1 MSTTSPEIRRG
12 FSQANTAITGLTM
25 TSTFPLRFI
34 KLGLLVAAIMIAS
47 SQGSTVVAQ
56 SVAAIVNGEPIT
68 NLDIEQRIK
77 LTTLTTHKTP
87 SRQEALDEL
96 INDKVKIKEGK
107 KYGLDMSTS
116 DIDGA
121 FGNMASRMR
130 MNSDQLVK
138 TLEGHGIRPE
148 TLKARIKADMTW
160 GNLVRGRFQSSLIV
174 AEKDLHKIVG
184 DKVDDSNPQ
193 TESYEYLVRPI
204 VLILP
209 RGSSQ
214 AAVEQRRKEAELLR
228 NKIQSCEEANEL
240 FRSMRD
246 AAIRDQMTKTSAD
259 LPAPLRELLD
269 KTPVGKLTPPEVTKQ
284 GIEMVALC
292 SRKPTTADT
301 PAKREAREKIYN
313 QRYEAKS
320 KSYLQEAR
328 KGAMIEMR

>member
-1 MSTTSPEIRRG
+1 
-12 FSQANTAITGLTM
+12 M
-25 TSTFPLRFI
+25 TLTFPLRFT

-47 SQGSTVVAQ
+47 SQGSTVMAQ

-77 LTTLTTHKTP
+77 LTTLTTRKTP

-96 INDKVKIKEGK
+96 INDKVKVKEGK
-107 KYGLDMSTS
+107 KYGLDMSTT
-116 DIDGA
+116 DIDAA

-148 TLKARIKADMTW
+148 TLKSRIKADMTW
-160 GNLVRGRFQSSLIV
+160 GNLVRGRFQSSLV
-174 AEKDLHKIVG
+174 VNEKDIRATVG
-184 DKVDDSNPQ
+184 DKIDDSNPQ

-214 AAVEQRRKEAELLR
+214 AVVEQRRKEAELLR

-246 AAIRDQMTKTSAD
+246 AAIRDQLTKTSAD
-259 LPAPLRELLD
+259 LPPPLRELLD

-328 KGAMIEMR
+328 KSAMIEMR

>member
-1 MSTTSPEIRRG
+1 
-12 FSQANTAITGLTM
+12 M

-34 KLGLLVAAIMIAS
+34 RLGLLAAAMMIAS
-47 SQGSTVVAQ
+47 SQGSVVRAQ
-56 SVAAIVNGEPIT
+56 AVAAIVNGEPIT

-77 LTTLTTHKTP
+77 LTTLTTRKTP
-87 SRQEALDEL
+87 TRQEALDEL

-107 KYGLDMSTS
+107 KYGLDLSST
-116 DIDGA
+116 DVDAA

-148 TLKARIKADMTW
+148 TLKSRIKADMTW

-174 AEKDLHKIVG
+174 AEKDLRAAVG

-214 AAVEQRRKEAELLR
+214 GVVEQRRKEAELLR
-228 NKIQSCEEANEL
+228 DKIQSCDQANEL

-259 LPAPLRELLD
+259 LPPPLRELLD

>member
-1 MSTTSPEIRRG
+1 MIATLLFRFARLG
-12 FSQANTAITGLTM
+12 ALAAAIT
-25 TSTFPLRFI
+25 
-34 KLGLLVAAIMIAS
+34 IAS
-47 SQGSTVVAQ
+47 GHSSSVMAQ
-56 SVAAIVNGEPIT
+56 AVAAIVNGEPIT

-77 LTTLTTHKTP
+77 LTTLTTRKTP
-87 SRQEALDEL
+87 SRQEALEEL
-96 INDKVKIKEGK
+96 INDKVKLKEAK
-107 KYGLDMSTS
+107 KYGLDLSAS
-116 DIDGA
+116 DVDAA
-121 FGNMASRMR
+121 FGNMATRMR
-130 MNSDQLVK
+130 MNGDQLAK

-148 TLKARIKADMTW
+148 TLKSRIKADMTW
-160 GNLVRGRFQSSLIV
+160 GNLVRGRFQSSFIV
-174 AEKDLHKIVG
+174 AEKDLRASVG

-193 TESYEYLVRPI
+193 TESFEYLVRPI
-204 VLILP
+204 VLIVP
-209 RGSSQ
+209 RGSSP
-214 AAVEQRRKEAELLR
+214 ATFEQRRKEAELLR
-228 NKIQSCEEANEL
+228 NRIQSCDEASEL

-269 KTPVGKLTPPEVTKQ
+269 KTTVGRLTPPEVTKQ